1 MKFADILC
9 FDSIITELESQN
21 RDDVILELITA
32 LDKCVQLGHKKR
44 QSIYKALIKRENE
57 ASTGLGKGVALP
69 HVKHAAVKEVIMTVG
84 QSSKGIDFS
93 SLDNQLV
100 YTVILL
106 VSPADDPDAHL
117 QVMQKTFLHLQH
129 ERFLKFLRQA
139 QSVDEIK
146 QLFVEAD
153 DNIFV

>member
-1 MKFADILC
+1 MKFVDIFC

-21 RDDVILELITA
+21 RDDVILELITSV
-32 LDKCVQLGHKKR
+32 DKVRKFGAKKR
-44 QSIYKALIKRENE
+44 RDIYKSLIKRENE

-69 HVKHAAVKEVIMTVG
+69 HVKHPAVKEVIMTVG

-106 VSPADDPDAHL
+106 VSPADDPEAHL
-117 QVMQKTFLHLQH
+117 QVMQKTFQHLQH

-139 QSVDEIK
+139 KSVNEIK

-153 DNIFV
+153 DSVFV